1 MKKLSISGLVY
12 AFIIMQNNLYC
23 FDLIDDA
30 FDFIED
36 IGKLVGIIFM
46 IAAVMYFI
54 KKFLKDDRT
63 SGSIKRNDDER
74 NYRRRRGYYDDD
86 YEDYDDRRTRR
97 YDDEDDRRTRRY
109 DDEDDRRTRRYDDED
124 DRRIRRYDNCDRD
137 VRKKTSDGQYEYDL
151 RDYDRREKRLPNKI
165 DDDPRYEKVYELK
178 PEYKLKSNSNK
189 KK

>member
-109 DDEDDRRTRRYDDED
+109 DDEDDRR
-124 DRRIRRYDNCDRD
+124 IRRYDNCDRD

-178 PEYKLKSNSNK
+178 PEYKLKSNSK

>member
-36 IGKLVGIIFM
+36 IGKLVGIILM

-63 SGSIKRNDDER
+63 SGNIKRNDDDR
-74 NYRRRRGYYDDD
+74 NYRRRRDYYDDDD
-86 YEDYDDRRTRR
+86 YEDDRRRKRRYDDDDYDDRRVRR
-97 YDDEDDRRTRRY
+97 YDDDDYDNRRMRRY
-109 DDEDDRRTRRYDDED
+109 DD
-124 DRRIRRYDNCDRD
+124 NRD
-137 VRKKTSDGQYEYDL
+137 VRRRASDTVSERQYEYDL
-151 RDYDRREKRLPNKI
+151 RDYERREKRLPNKI

-178 PEYKLKSNSNK
+178 PEYKLKSNINK